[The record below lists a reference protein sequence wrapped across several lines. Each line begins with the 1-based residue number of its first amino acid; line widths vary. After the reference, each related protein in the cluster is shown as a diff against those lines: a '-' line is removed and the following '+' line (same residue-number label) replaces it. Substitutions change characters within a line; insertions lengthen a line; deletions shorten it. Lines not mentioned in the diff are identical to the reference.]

1 MDVFLFSVFYI
12 VTDCSWQLR
21 FDKKQKGCIKLIHL
35 VTDDG
40 LYGQKAVHEV
50 KKFFYL
56 QLVMMDSIGF
66 TK

>member
-12 VTDCSWQLR
+12 VTDCSWKLR
-21 FDKKQKGCIKLIHL
+21 FDKKQKGYIKLIHL

-40 LYGQKAVHEV
+40 LYGQKAMNKL
-50 KKFFYL
+50 KKCFYL
-56 QLVMMDSIGF
+56 QSVMMDSIGF